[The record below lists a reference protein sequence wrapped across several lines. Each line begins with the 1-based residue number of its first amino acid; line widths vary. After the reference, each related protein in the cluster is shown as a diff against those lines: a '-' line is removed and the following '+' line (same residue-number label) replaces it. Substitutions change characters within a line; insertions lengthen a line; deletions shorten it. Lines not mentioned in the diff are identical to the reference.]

1 MGRQHPCLQE
11 VFQIQSKHRA
21 KVEPLL
27 SVKDTAYGYRI
38 RFVSPGLCVSNSFHE
53 VLQQSPSP

>member
-1 MGRQHPCLQE
+1 MGRHHPCLQE

-21 KVEPLL
+21 KVEPML
-27 SVKDTAYGYRI
+27 VKDTAYGYRI
-38 RFVSPGLCVSNSFHE
+38 RLVSPGLCVSNSFQE